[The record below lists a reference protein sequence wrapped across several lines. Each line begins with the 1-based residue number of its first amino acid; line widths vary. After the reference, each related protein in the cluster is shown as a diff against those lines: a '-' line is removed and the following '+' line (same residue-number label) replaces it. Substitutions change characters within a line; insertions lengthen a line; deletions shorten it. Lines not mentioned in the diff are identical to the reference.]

1 MSVSVLGGNI
11 DSEQSIMQHTV
22 VVDGMWRYMSG
33 EKVIAEAAAPATVD
47 ASVITSWCDAVRSRI
62 NAAHVIE
69 RKPRDDRGLADNDST
84 SNSSI
89 NSVPRRRSPA
99 LPEAAGPG
107 SFDEDPEGYALE
119 RMKELSDR
127 QTALEEE
134 LQSVIKQRRKWD
146 SIARAVQ
153 QTEEDE

>member
-69 RKPRDDRGLADNDST
+69 RKPRDEQGLTTNEGAGT
-84 SNSSI
+84 SI
-89 NSVPRRRSPA
+89 GERVPDIPF
-99 LPEAAGPG
+99 
-107 SFDEDPEGYALE
+107 SFDENPERYALE
-119 RMKELSDR
+119 RMKELSDK

-134 LQSVIKQRRKWD
+134 LQTVIKQRRKWD

>member
-11 DSEQSIMQHTV
+11 DSEQSIMQNTV
-22 VVDGMWRYMSG
+22 VADGKWRYMAG
-33 EKVIAEAAAPATVD
+33 DRVVAEASAPPAMD

-69 RKPRDDRGLADNDST
+69 RKPRDDRGLADNDGAGD
-84 SNSSI
+84 SSVS
-89 NSVPRRRSPA
+89 SVPSSQSPA

-146 SIARAVQ
+146 AIAAAVQ
-153 QTEEDE
+153 QTEED

>member
-11 DSEQSIMQHTV
+11 DSEQSIMQNTV
-22 VVDGMWRYMSG
+22 VADGKWRYMAG
-33 EKVIAEAAAPATVD
+33 DRVVAEASIPPSMD

-69 RKPRDDRGLADNDST
+69 RKPRDDSYGLADNDDTTT
-84 SNSSI
+84 SGIHSSQGAAI
-89 NSVPRRRSPA
+89 Q
-99 LPEAAGPG
+99 EADGYG
-107 SFDEDPEGYALE
+107 SFDEDPEGYALD

-134 LQSVIKQRRKWD
+134 LKAVVKKRRKWD
-146 SIARAVQ
+146 AIAQAVQ